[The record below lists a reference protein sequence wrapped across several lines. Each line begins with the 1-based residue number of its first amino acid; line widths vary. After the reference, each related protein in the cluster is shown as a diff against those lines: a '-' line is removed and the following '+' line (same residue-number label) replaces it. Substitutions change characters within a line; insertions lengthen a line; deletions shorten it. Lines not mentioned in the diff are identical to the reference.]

1 MSSSVIENL
10 DLSDNVEKY
19 LVSTFMDL
27 SVDDSNNND
36 ILLKDKWVAERF
48 VEAGLIDTSIL
59 EKAVYPLSVHE
70 YVVTS
75 QEKVIDFDNIAASY
89 NATMKERDIFRTNEC
104 IGSTDALYI
113 KGDNEKSTWYLI
125 EFKNGDWDCNGIR
138 EKIYDSIT
146 LLNNINEL
154 DRHCIIKNNREKTR
168 IKIENLNIS
177 NNLIKYYGFESTAKF
192 YKEHVKMMVVSSGTK
207 HLTKEYKKLCDL
219 KDYYKE
225 INDILLC
232 MNLKLRIFKKYN
244 FNFGY
249 DTINNLANLLVTANS
264 ANNGKIKYD
273 SIMNMLDRVLLKKSQ
288 QVLNTF
294 ENSDELNNYLFN
306 KLYNNNRVIKEYK
319 ENICKGQKITSDNMI
334 HIFARGALQHMT
346 YENTLSYK
354 NHLRDDYEF
363 LESISTIYNLSLKD
377 KQKVHN
383 TIKEIINKCDSI
395 ICNKQDIQVIFSE
408 EFFDLDKLIQNNNF
422 DELVKRVIFI
432 EKILSKK
439 SSGLIEMKSIEKL
452 LINIFNISEKEAC
465 MLTEIQF
472 KNMKEMYDCVALW
485 QYLYEDI
492 STEESIRND
501 NYMKLMQQAKLI
513 YMLDSNKEIYGGV
526 FHSRIESAV
535 NKCKEEDKRVVR
547 DREVKIIKELLENGT
562 DIKDILPLQMA
573 INMTIDKNF
582 ENIKRLKTMFKGSV
596 LKDIDYCYGIDF
608 NTKLNNL

>member
-1 MSSSVIENL
+1 
-10 DLSDNVEKY
+10 
-19 LVSTFMDL
+19 
-27 SVDDSNNND
+27 
-36 ILLKDKWVAERF
+36 
-48 VEAGLIDTSIL
+48 
-59 EKAVYPLSVHE
+59 
-70 YVVTS
+70 
-75 QEKVIDFDNIAASY
+75 
-89 NATMKERDIFRTNEC
+89 
-104 IGSTDALYI
+104 
-113 KGDNEKSTWYLI
+113 
-125 EFKNGDWDCNGIR
+125 
-138 EKIYDSIT
+138 
-146 LLNNINEL
+146 
-154 DRHCIIKNNREKTR
+154 
-168 IKIENLNIS
+168 
-177 NNLIKYYGFESTAKF
+177 
-192 YKEHVKMMVVSSGTK
+192 
-207 HLTKEYKKLCDL
+207 
-219 KDYYKE
+219 
-225 INDILLC
+225 
-232 MNLKLRIFKKYN
+232 
-244 FNFGY
+244 
-249 DTINNLANLLVTANS
+249 
-264 ANNGKIKYD
+264 
-273 SIMNMLDRVLLKKSQ
+273 
-288 QVLNTF
+288 
-294 ENSDELNNYLFN
+294 
-306 KLYNNNRVIKEYK
+306 
-319 ENICKGQKITSDNMI
+319 MI

-439 SSGLIEMKSIEKL
+439 